1 MLHNQSLS
9 VGYVPPEW
17 HAAHIVPV
25 HKKGITGDVSNYRS
39 ISLTCVTS
47 KIFER
52 IIVNR
57 IFDHLAHNSILHP
70 VQHGFV
76 KQRSTCT
83 KLLESFNDW
92 TLCVQT
98 KQHISIVYVDFSKA
112 FDVVSHNKLFARLY
126 SYGIRGSVLLW
137 LNNFLTGRT
146 HQTRVSPTL
155 SDVAHLLSGV
165 VQGSGIGPCMFLL
178 YINEL
183 IAKLAKYGITVK
195 AFADGV
201 KIYLQIADDLDV
213 QQLQLAVDV
222 LCRWDKIWQLSISV
236 NKCCI
241 LNVGRQACDVA
252 VSINGAVI
260 PVVESMRDLGVLVT
274 KDSKKKLPF

>member
-1 MLHNQSLS
+1 L
-9 VGYVPPEW
+9 
-17 HAAHIVPV
+17 
-25 HKKGITGDVSNYRS
+25 
-39 ISLTCVTS
+39 
-47 KIFER
+47 
-52 IIVNR
+52 
-57 IFDHLAHNSILHP
+57 
-70 VQHGFV
+70 
-76 KQRSTCT
+76 
-83 KLLESFNDW
+83 
-92 TLCVQT
+92 
-98 KQHISIVYVDFSKA
+98 
-112 FDVVSHNKLFARLY
+112 
-126 SYGIRGSVLLW
+126 
-137 LNNFLTGRT
+137 
-146 HQTRVSPTL
+146 
-155 SDVAHLLSGV
+155 

-241 LNVGRQACDVA
+241 LKVGRQACDVA

-274 KDSKKKLPF
+274 KDLVKKLPF